1 MHREQGHE
9 KGGLGGLPREA
20 VRPRKVME
28 KDIDYVRLGKFLG
41 YAGRMW
47 QEGLLMTT
55 AGRM

>member
-28 KDIDYVRLGKFLG
+28 TDIDYVRLGKFLG

-47 QEGLLMTT
+47 QE
-55 AGRM
+55 